1 MNHIKTIRQHLS
13 SVKVRVLIFLCFMS
27 ALFVFSNVYSI
38 YHGLRSEQQFNRVL
52 TKYYSINQF
61 MTVFSDS
68 PVLFEE
74 YIEDKPEENWMRF
87 INNELHVQNALRK
100 MTQEADG
107 MSLDSFLLMQSVKN
121 TYLNY
126 YSIARN
132 GLPAN
137 HEIRQLILMKQAA
150 SQIETYTAELLQDS
164 LTFGTDV
171 HREMQ
176 RRMNQE
182 QKISMVLVAV
192 VFAVS
197 ALCLTYMKK
206 RILDPLNRLS
216 ETVEEIA
223 KENFQA
229 DDLPTGRK
237 DEIGNLNLAVN
248 RMKLAMRDTIGAL
261 KEKQALTQKVHT
273 QELALINRQKMLEKA
288 RFSLLQ
294 SQINPHF
301 LFNTLNVIA
310 GAAAQEQARD
320 TGELIRSLSD
330 FFRYTLE
337 NKQERVLLSQE
348 LQMTGRFMYIQ
359 RKRFGKRL
367 LYRLRVNVEPDHYRL
382 PPFTLQPLI
391 ENSIR
396 HGVLVKESGGSVG
409 IHIRESGGD
418 LVIHVLDN
426 GVGMEKEQ
434 VSALQAAASQTPLN
448 PEAAASKF
456 SSAVSFGSTGLGVC
470 NVFER
475 LHLSFPN
482 SRMRIYSK
490 PGSGTCIEIRLS
502 LEECKDV

>member
-1 MNHIKTIRQHLS
+1 
-13 SVKVRVLIFLCFMS
+13 
-27 ALFVFSNVYSI
+27 
-38 YHGLRSEQQFNRVL
+38 
-52 TKYYSINQF
+52 
-61 MTVFSDS
+61 
-68 PVLFEE
+68 
-74 YIEDKPEENWMRF
+74 
-87 INNELHVQNALRK
+87 
-100 MTQEADG
+100 
-107 MSLDSFLLMQSVKN
+107 
-121 TYLNY
+121 
-126 YSIARN
+126 
-132 GLPAN
+132 
-137 HEIRQLILMKQAA
+137 
-150 SQIETYTAELLQDS
+150 
-164 LTFGTDV
+164 
-171 HREMQ
+171 
-176 RRMNQE
+176 
-182 QKISMVLVAV
+182 
-192 VFAVS
+192 
-197 ALCLTYMKK
+197 
-206 RILDPLNRLS
+206 
-216 ETVEEIA
+216 
-223 KENFQA
+223 
-229 DDLPTGRK
+229 
-237 DEIGNLNLAVN
+237 
-248 RMKLAMRDTIGAL
+248 
-261 KEKQALTQKVHT
+261 
-273 QELALINRQKMLEKA
+273 MLEKA

-367 LYRLRVNVEPDHYRL
+367 VYRLRVNVEPDHYRL

-409 IHIRESGGD
+409 IHIRENGND

-426 GVGMEKEQ
+426 GVGMDKEQ
-434 VSALQAAASQTPLN
+434 VSALQSAASQSSPN
-448 PEAAASKF
+448 ADAAAYKSG
-456 SSAVSFGSTGLGVC
+456 SSVGCGSTGLGVC

-475 LHLSFPN
+475 LHLSFPD